1 MSLPL
6 STTEILREEACRIH
20 GAHALDDVDDAGLA
34 VKLNELNSK
43 ALCLSGGGVRSAV
56 FSLGVIQALA
66 DHEDEEGDLL
76 SRFHYL
82 STVSGGGYIGAWLSA
97 WLSRQPY
104 ERVRRQ
110 LTGRTERI
118 NAIEPTP
125 IGDLR
130 RDSNYLTPKVGLLSA
145 DTWAALAMVIR
156 NMALNWVVLLPILL
170 LAVIA
175 LKFLTIGVAWLPHA
189 FGQQSTGLALL
200 ILGGVSLA
208 LVLIA
213 LRFTLKE
220 QSLSGPASPTQTD
233 YLRGNLI
240 PLFLGGI
247 AWTGM
252 LHTVL
257 AYRTL
262 IVFTLGD
269 LVVFGAIAG
278 LLVYAFAQVLTLLT
292 TARLVTVALSP
303 RNWRR
308 LKDKRVWGW
317 VLSGLVYGA
326 VLAVGAHLLG
336 AGSDT
341 ALRLVLLLVFGPPW
355 LLLAQI
361 AAETAYVALTSASP
375 NSDEQREWFARSAG
389 WCIAA
394 GVTWIV
400 VVGLALFG
408 SLLVGRAEA
417 GFDWL
422 IHWIAAAGGVSAV
435 IGVVTGASSKS
446 SALGKYQSRVMS
458 AAYDVI
464 ASLSAPVFFLL
475 LITLGSA
482 VIDYLVLSQSLFAYL
497 VSFDDY
503 PLIEKSFAAVWGQGK
518 IAVSELPTGV
528 GALLTAAVI
537 LAIIGFIGSTFVN
550 INRFSLH
557 GLYRNRLIRAFLGAS
572 HIGRKPDR
580 FTGFD
585 RDDNPDMA
593 DLWPKTGPIP
603 RGSNWRPFPV
613 LNMALN
619 IVSTRNLAW
628 QQRKALSFT
637 VSPLHSGSGSL
648 NGLRDE
654 PGGLVTAYRGA
665 YRRSEDYGGSD
676 LSRWRW
682 KKHQE
687 KTPRKSGI
695 SLGTAMAISGAA
707 VNPSMGYHSSP
718 TVSLLLTLFNV
729 RLGWWLGN
737 PGPAGQH
744 AWRRNGPR
752 HAAFPLIMDAFGL
765 TTDRRPNVSLSDGGH
780 FENLGLYEMVRRRC
794 RCILVVDASC
804 DPDFTFS
811 DLGDSIRKI
820 QIDFGVPIIFDDLQ
834 ALKPRPV
841 ALGDTIRAPYYAI
854 ARIDYSAA
862 DGAAAPDGVL
872 VYVKA
877 SFHNDEESAGVK
889 AYANAHPAFPHE
901 PTTDQW
907 FTESQFESYRALG
920 YDIMRDVL
928 KTAHCFTGNVAVGRK
943 IEGIEILDEG
953 PAPSP

>member
-6 STTEILREEACRIH
+6 STTEILRDEACRIH
-20 GAHALDDVDDAGLA
+20 GEHALDGCADAQLAIGLNR
-34 VKLNELNSK
+34 LESK
-43 ALCLSGGGVRSAV
+43 AICLSGGGVRSGV

-66 DHEDEEGDLL
+66 EHEDEKGDFL
-76 SRFHYL
+76 SRFHFL
-82 STVSGGGYIGAWLSA
+82 STVSGGGFIGGWLSA

-104 ERVRRQ
+104 ERVRLQ
-110 LTGRTERI
+110 LTGRTTRI
-118 NAIEPTP
+118 NATEPTP

-145 DTWAALAMVIR
+145 DTWAAVAMVLR
-156 NMALNWVVLLPILL
+156 NMALNWIVLLPILL

-175 LKFLTIGVAWLPHA
+175 LKFLTIGVAWLPHSLGPQA
-189 FGQQSTGLALL
+189 TGAALLALAAVA
-200 ILGGVSLA
+200 LGF
-208 LVLIA
+208 VLLA

-220 QSLSGPASPTQTD
+220 QSLSGPASPTQND

-240 PLFLGGI
+240 PLLLGGV

-257 AYRTL
+257 AYEVL
-262 IVFTLGD
+262 IVFSTVD
-269 LVVFGAIAG
+269 LVLFGAIVG
-278 LLVYAFAQVLTLLT
+278 LIVYAFAQILTFLT
-292 TARLVTVALSP
+292 TARLVTVVLSP
-303 RNWRR
+303 RNWRQ
-308 LKDKRVWGW
+308 LTDKRVWGW

-326 VLAVGAHLLG
+326 VLAAGAHLLG
-336 AGSDT
+336 TGSDT

-355 LLLAQI
+355 LLLAQV

-375 NSDEQREWFARSAG
+375 NSDEQREWFARAAG
-389 WCIAA
+389 WCIAV
-394 GVTWIV
+394 GVFWIV

-408 SLLVGRAEA
+408 SLLVGKADA
-417 GFDWL
+417 GFDRL
-422 IHWIAAAGGVSAV
+422 IDWIAAAGGLSAV

-458 AAYDVI
+458 TIYDI
-464 ASLSAPVFFLL
+464 LAKLSAPLFFLL
-475 LITLGSA
+475 LIALGSA
-482 VIDYLVLSQSLFAYL
+482 VIDYLVLGQSLFAYL

-503 PLIEKSFAAVWGQGK
+503 PLFEQGFATQWGQSK
-518 IAVSELPTGV
+518 IAVSALPAGV
-528 GALLTAAVI
+528 GWLLTAAI
-537 LAIIGFIGSTFVN
+537 LLAIVGFFASTLVN

-572 HIGRKPDR
+572 HLGRKPDR

-593 DLWPKTGPIP
+593 ELWPEDGPIP
-603 RGSNWRPFPV
+603 KGKSWRPFHV

-648 NGLRDE
+648 SGLRDE
-654 PGGLVTAYRGA
+654 PGGQVTAYRGA
-665 YRRSEDYGGSD
+665 FRPSKYYGGAD
-676 LSRWRW
+676 LSLWRPNG
-682 KKHQE
+682 Q
-687 KTPRKSGI
+687 KSGI

-737 PGPAGQH
+737 PGPAGEH
-744 AWRRNGPR
+744 SWRNNGPK

-794 RCILVVDASC
+794 RCILVVDATC

-820 QIDFGVPIIFDDLQ
+820 QIDFGVPIVFDDLQ
-834 ALKPRPV
+834 ALKPRPRQI
-841 ALGDTIRAPYYAI
+841 GETIDAPYHAV

-862 DGAAAPDGVL
+862 DGADAPDGLL

-877 SFHNDEESAGVK
+877 SFHNDGESAGVK
-889 AYANAHPAFPHE
+889 AYANAHPTFPHE
-901 PTTDQW
+901 STTDQW

-920 YDIMRDVL
+920 YDIMRHVL
-928 KTAHCFTGNVAVGRK
+928 KTELCFTREAMSVGAQ
-943 IEGIEILDEG
+943 GW
-953 PAPSP
+953 S

>member
-6 STTEILREEACRIH
+6 STIDILREEARRIH
-20 GAHALDDVDDAGLA
+20 GEHALDGVDDDHLADGLNR
-34 VKLNELNSK
+34 LESK
-43 ALCLSGGGVRSAV
+43 ALCLSGGGVRSAA

-66 DHEDEEGDLL
+66 EKDARDHDVL

-82 STVSGGGYIGAWLSA
+82 STVSGGGFIGAWLSA

-104 ERVRRQ
+104 ERVREQ
-110 LTGRTERI
+110 LTERTTRI
-118 NAIEPTP
+118 NATEPTP

-175 LKFLTIGVAWLPHA
+175 LKFLTIGVAWLPHS
-189 FGQQSTGLALL
+189 FGAQSTGLALL
-200 ILGGVSLA
+200 ILGGASLA

-220 QSLSGPASPTQTD
+220 QSLSGPASPTQNA
-233 YLRGNLI
+233 YLRGNLL
-240 PLFLGGI
+240 PLFMGGI
-247 AWTGM
+247 AWAGM

-257 AYRTL
+257 AYSTIIAL
-262 IVFTLGD
+262 SLWDLAALGAVVG
-269 LVVFGAIAG
+269 LVV
-278 LLVYAFAQVLTLLT
+278 YAVAQLLTLLT

-303 RNWRR
+303 RNWHR
-308 LKDKRVWGW
+308 LTDKRVWGW
-317 VLSGLVYGA
+317 VLSGFVYGA
-326 VLAVGAHLLG
+326 VLGVGAHLLG

-355 LLLAQI
+355 LLLAQVT
-361 AAETAYVALTSASP
+361 AETAYVALTSASP
-375 NSDEQREWFARSAG
+375 NSDEQREWFARAAG

-394 GVTWIV
+394 GIAWIV

-408 SLLVGRAEA
+408 SLLVGKTDA

-422 IHWIAAAGGVSAV
+422 IHWIAGAGGITAV

-458 AAYDVI
+458 AVYDVA
-464 ASLSAPVFFLL
+464 ASLSAPLFFLL

-482 VIDYLVLSQSLFAYL
+482 VIDHLVLGQSLFAYL

-503 PLIEKSFAAVWGQGK
+503 PLVADNFAAAWGQGK
-518 IAVSELPTGV
+518 IAVRELPSGV
-528 GALLTAAVI
+528 GALLTATVI
-537 LAIIGFIGSTFVN
+537 LAVIGYIGSTLVN

-557 GLYRNRLIRAFLGAS
+557 GLYRNRLIRAFLGAT

-585 RDDNPDMA
+585 RDDNPDMSK
-593 DLWPKTGPIP
+593 LWPENGDIP
-603 RGSNWRPFPV
+603 KGATWRPFHV

-665 YRRSEDYGGSD
+665 YRRSDEYGGSD
-676 LSRWRW
+676 LSQLRWR
-682 KKHQE
+682 KQKGDASS
-687 KTPRKSGI
+687 KSGI

-737 PGPAGQH
+737 PGPAGEKS
-744 AWRRNGPR
+744 WRHNGPR
-752 HAAFPLIMDAFGL
+752 HAALPLIMDAFGL
-765 TTDRRPNVSLSDGGH
+765 TTDRRPNISLSDGGH

-794 RCILVVDASC
+794 RCILLIDASC
-804 DPDFTFS
+804 DPDFTYS

-820 QIDFGVPIIFDDLQ
+820 EIDFGVRITFPTLQ
-834 ALKPRPV
+834 ALKPRP
-841 ALGDTIRAPYYAI
+841 AAPGDTIRAPYHAV

-862 DGAAAPDGVL
+862 DGAKAPDGIL

-877 SFHNDEESAGVK
+877 SFHNDAESAGVK
-889 AYANAHPAFPHE
+889 AYANAHPSFPHE
-901 PTTDQW
+901 STTDQF

-920 YDIMRDVL
+920 YDIMQDVL
-928 KTAHCFTGNVAVGRK
+928 KFELCFNSDATCV
-943 IEGIEILDEG
+943 IEDENQLRN
-953 PAPSP
+953 

>member
-20 GAHALDDVDDAGLA
+20 GEHALDTYEDARLA
-34 VKLNELNSK
+34 LGLNSLDSK
-43 ALCLSGGGVRSAV
+43 AVCLSGGGVRSAV
-56 FSLGVIQALA
+56 FSLGVLQALA
-66 DHEDEEGDLL
+66 EKDEGKRDFL

-104 ERVRRQ
+104 SRVQEQ
-110 LTGRTERI
+110 LTGRAKRI

-145 DTWAALAMVIR
+145 DTWAALAMVLR
-156 NMALNWVVLLPILL
+156 NMALNWIVLLPILL

-175 LKFLTIGVAWLPHA
+175 LKFLTIGVAWLPHS
-189 FGQQSTGLALL
+189 FGPQSTGLALFT
-200 ILGGVSLA
+200 LGAAALA
-208 LVLIA
+208 LVLLA

-220 QSLSGPASPTQTD
+220 QSLSGPASPTQNA

-240 PLFLGGI
+240 PLLLGGI

-257 AYRTL
+257 AYQVL
-262 IVFTLGD
+262 IVFSLGD
-269 LVVFGAIAG
+269 LTILGALAG
-278 LLVYAFAQVLTLLT
+278 LVVYAAAQLITLLT

-303 RNWRR
+303 RNWHK

-336 AGSDT
+336 SGSDT
-341 ALRLVLLLVFGPPW
+341 ALRLVLLVVFGPPW
-355 LLLAQI
+355 LLLAQVT
-361 AAETAYVALTSASP
+361 AETAYVALTSASLH
-375 NSDEQREWFARSAG
+375 SDEQREWFARAAG
-389 WCIAA
+389 WCIAT
-394 GVTWIV
+394 GVGWIV

-408 SLLVGRAEA
+408 SLLVGKADA
-417 GFDWL
+417 GFDRL
-422 IHWIAAAGGVSAV
+422 TQWIVAAGGLSAV

-458 AAYDVI
+458 AAYDVL
-464 ASLSAPVFFLL
+464 AKLSAPLFFLL

-482 VIDYLVLSQSLFAYL
+482 LIDYLVLSQSLFAYL

-503 PLIEKSFAAVWGQGK
+503 PLFEKGFAALWGQSK
-518 IAVSELPTGV
+518 IAVSELPAGV
-528 GALLTAAVI
+528 AALLTAAAI
-537 LAIIGFIGSTFVN
+537 LAIVGFIGSTFVN

-585 RDDNPDMA
+585 RGDNPDMA
-593 DLWPKTGPIP
+593 QLWPKGDVIP
-603 RGSNWRPFPV
+603 RGDDWRPFHV

-637 VSPLHSGSGSL
+637 VSPLHSGAGSL
-648 NGLRDE
+648 SGLSDE

-665 YRRSEDYGGSD
+665 YRRSDEYGGSD

-682 KKHQE
+682 KKHRDG
-687 KTPRKSGI
+687 KGRTSGI

-737 PGPAGQH
+737 PGPAGEH
-744 AWRRNGPR
+744 SWRHNGPR
-752 HAAFPLIMDAFGL
+752 HAAFPLILDAFGL
-765 TTDRRPNVSLSDGGH
+765 TTDSRANVSLSDGGH

-834 ALKPRPV
+834 ALKPRPA
-841 ALGDTIRAPYYAI
+841 ALGDTIRAPYHAV
-854 ARIDYSAA
+854 AKIDYSAA
-862 DGAAAPDGVL
+862 DGDAARDGVL

-877 SFHNDEESAGVK
+877 SFHNDDESAGVK
-889 AYANAHPAFPHE
+889 AYANAHAAFPHE

-920 YDIMRDVL
+920 YDIMREVL
-928 KTAHCFTGNVAVGRK
+928 KTEPVFKKEAMRG
-943 IEGIEILDEG
+943 DEG
-953 PAPSP
+953 VVL

>member
-1 MSLPL
+1 MSRPL
-6 STTEILREEACRIH
+6 STTEILREEARRIH
-20 GAHALDDVDDAGLA
+20 GKDALDGVDDAELGVGLNR
-34 VKLNELNSK
+34 LESK
-43 ALCLSGGGVRSAV
+43 AICLSGGGVRSAI

-66 DHEDEEGDLL
+66 ERDKQERDAL
-76 SRFHYL
+76 SSFHYL

-104 ERVRRQ
+104 ERVQEQ

-118 NAIEPTP
+118 NAVEPTP

-145 DTWAALAMVIR
+145 DTWAAVAMVLR

-175 LKFLTIGVAWLPHA
+175 LKFLTIGVAWLPHS
-189 FGQQSTGLALL
+189 FGSQATGAALL
-200 ILGGVSLA
+200 ILGAVSLA
-208 LVLIA
+208 LVLLA

-220 QSLSGPASPTQTD
+220 QSLSGPASPPQSA
-233 YLRGNLI
+233 YLRGNLL
-240 PLFLGGI
+240 PLLLGGA

-257 AYRTL
+257 AYQVL
-262 IVFTLGD
+262 IVFTLWD
-269 LVVFGAIAG
+269 LVILGAIAG
-278 LLVYAFAQVLTLLT
+278 LVVYAFAQLLTLLT

-303 RNWRR
+303 SNWHR
-308 LKDKRVWGW
+308 LTDKRVWGW

-336 AGSDT
+336 SGSDSG
-341 ALRLVLLLVFGPPW
+341 LRLALLLIFGPPW
-355 LLLAQI
+355 LLLAQVT
-361 AAETAYVALTSASP
+361 AETAYVALTSASLY
-375 NSDEQREWFARSAG
+375 SDEQREWFARAAG

-394 GVTWIV
+394 GVSWIV
-400 VVGLALFG
+400 VVGLTLFG
-408 SLLVGRAEA
+408 SLLVGNADA
-417 GFDWL
+417 GFDNL
-422 IHWIAAAGGVSAV
+422 TDWIAAAGGITAV

-446 SALGKYQSRVMS
+446 SALGKFQSRTMS
-458 AAYDVI
+458 FGYDLAAK
-464 ASLSAPVFFLL
+464 LSAPLFFLL
-475 LITLGSA
+475 LITIGSA
-482 VIDYLVLSQSLFAYL
+482 VIDYFVLGQSLFAYL

-503 PLIEKSFAAVWGQGK
+503 PLFQQGFATVWGQSK
-518 IAVSELPTGV
+518 IAVRELPAGV
-528 GALLTAAVI
+528 GALLIASAI
-537 LAIIGFIGSTFVN
+537 LAFVGFIGSNFVN

-572 HIGRKPDR
+572 HLGRKPDR

-585 RDDNPDMA
+585 RHDNPDMA
-593 DLWPKTGPIP
+593 ELWPTGEAIP
-603 RGSNWRPFPV
+603 RGAAWRPFHV
-613 LNMALN
+613 LNVALN

-637 VSPLHSGSGSL
+637 ISPLHSGAGSL
-648 NGLRDE
+648 TGLRDE
-654 PGGLVTAYRGA
+654 PGGVVTAYRGA
-665 YRRSEDYGGSD
+665 YRRSDEYGGAD
-676 LSRWRW
+676 LSRPRW
-682 KKHQE
+682 WKRKNLLE
-687 KTPRKSGI
+687 TKSGI

-737 PGPAGQH
+737 PGPAGERS
-744 AWRRNGPR
+744 WRHSGPR
-752 HAAFPLIMDAFGL
+752 HAAFPLILDAFGL
-765 TTDRRPNVSLSDGGH
+765 TTDSRPNVSLSDGGH

-820 QIDFGVPIIFDDLQ
+820 QIDFGVPITFQNLQ
-834 ALKPRPV
+834 ALKPRPAV
-841 ALGDTIRAPYYAI
+841 LGTTVTAPYHAV
-854 ARIDYSAA
+854 ARIDYGAA
-862 DGAAAPDGVL
+862 DGDDAPDGVL

-877 SFHNDEESAGVK
+877 SFHNDNESAGVK

-907 FTESQFESYRALG
+907 FTEAQFESYRALG
-920 YDIMRDVL
+920 YDIMREVL
-928 KTAHCFTGNVAVGRK
+928 KTNPCFKPGPLAAGRQ
-943 IEGIEILDEG
+943 GD
-953 PAPSP
+953 

>member
-6 STTEILREEACRIH
+6 STTDILREEACRIH
-20 GAHALDDVDDAGLA
+20 GEHALDDYEDARLA
-34 VKLNELNSK
+34 VGLNQLESR

-66 DHEDEEGDLL
+66 DHEDAEGDLL
-76 SRFHYL
+76 SRFHFL
-82 STVSGGGYIGAWLSA
+82 STVSGGGFIGAWLTA

-104 ERVRRQ
+104 QRVRRQ
-110 LTGRTERI
+110 LTGRTARI

-145 DTWAALAMVIR
+145 DTWAALSMVFR
-156 NMALNWVVLLPILL
+156 NMALNWIVLLPILL

-175 LKFLTIGVAWLPHA
+175 LKFLTIGVAWLPHS
-189 FGQQSTGLALL
+189 FGSQSTGLALL
-200 ILGGVSLA
+200 VLGGASLA
-208 LVLIA
+208 LVLLA

-220 QSLSGPASPTQTD
+220 QSLSGPASPTQND

-262 IVFTLGD
+262 IVFSLGD
-269 LVVFGAIAG
+269 LVVIGALAG
-278 LLVYAFAQVLTLLT
+278 LLVYAFAQLLTLLT

-303 RNWRR
+303 SNWSK

-355 LLLAQI
+355 LLLAQVT
-361 AAETAYVALTSASP
+361 AETAYVALTSASP
-375 NSDEQREWFARSAG
+375 NSDEQREWFARAAG

-394 GVTWIV
+394 GVFWIV

-408 SLLVGRAEA
+408 SLLVGKADE
-417 GFDWL
+417 GFDRL
-422 IHWIAAAGGVSAV
+422 IDWIAAAGGISAV

-446 SALGKYQSRVMS
+446 SALGKYQSRFMS
-458 AAYDVI
+458 IAYDV
-464 ASLSAPVFFLL
+464 AAKLSAPLFFLL

-482 VIDYLVLSQSLFAYL
+482 VIDHLVLGKSLFAYL

-503 PLIEKSFAAVWGQGK
+503 PLFEQGFAADWGQSK
-518 IAVSELPTGV
+518 IAVSELPAGV
-528 GALLTAAVI
+528 RTLLTATVI
-537 LAIIGFIGSTFVN
+537 LAVIGYIGSTFVN

-572 HIGRKPDR
+572 HLGRKPDR

-593 DLWPKTGPIP
+593 ELWPDAGEIP
-603 RGSNWRPFPV
+603 RGVNWRPFHV

-637 VSPLHSGSGSL
+637 VSPLHSGSGALS
-648 NGLRDE
+648 GLRDE

-665 YRRSEDYGGSD
+665 YRRSDEYGGSD

-682 KKHQE
+682 NKRTDKDAE
-687 KTPRKSGI
+687 KSGI

-737 PGPAGQH
+737 PGPAGEH
-744 AWRRNGPR
+744 SWRHNGPR

-794 RCILVVDASC
+794 RCILVIDASC
-804 DPDFTFS
+804 DPDFTYS

-820 QIDFGVPIIFDDLQ
+820 EIDFGVPIVFDDLQ
-834 ALKPRPV
+834 ALKPRPS
-841 ALGDTIRAPYYAI
+841 ALGVTIEAPYHAV

-862 DGAAAPDGVL
+862 DGKDAPDGIL

-877 SFHNDEESAGVK
+877 SFHNDGESAGVK
-889 AYANAHPAFPHE
+889 AYANANPAFPHE

-920 YDIMRDVL
+920 YDIMRHVL
-928 KTAHCFTGNVAVGRK
+928 KTEHCFGKAGTEEPRSEAAHVVREDAV
-943 IEGIEILDEG
+943 
-953 PAPSP
+953 S